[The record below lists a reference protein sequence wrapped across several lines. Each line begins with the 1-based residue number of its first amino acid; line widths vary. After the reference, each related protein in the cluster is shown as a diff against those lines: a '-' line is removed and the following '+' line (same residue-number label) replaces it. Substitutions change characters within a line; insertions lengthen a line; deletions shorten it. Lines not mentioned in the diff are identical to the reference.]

1 MGEKGIKQIVDTIP
15 QKRLANVEEI
25 AKTVIFLCS
34 EHNTYITGQN
44 ITVDGDLPVHNFD
57 IKSIF
62 RNYQV
67 EFIDNSPAVLKDE
80 IKNGDVIIMDQRL
93 KALHPLII
101 ESIPENIL
109 CIDIEAGEKK

>member
-1 MGEKGIKQIVDTIP
+1 M
-15 QKRLANVEEI
+15 
-25 AKTVIFLCS
+25 
-34 EHNTYITGQN
+34 
-44 ITVDGDLPVHNFD
+44 GDLPVHNFD

-93 KALHPLII
+93 KALHL
-101 ESIPENIL
+101 
-109 CIDIEAGEKK
+109 DY

>member
-1 MGEKGIKQIVDTIP
+1 M
-15 QKRLANVEEI
+15 
-25 AKTVIFLCS
+25 
-34 EHNTYITGQN
+34 
-44 ITVDGDLPVHNFD
+44 GDLPVHNFD

-109 CIDIEAGEKK
+109 CIDIEAHEKNKNTICVHDIYIKILFISINVPL